1 MSGHAEDDSPH
12 FLRMFTGHAVIIFF
26 GARGGRSRGVRS
38 RPEKPSGLAED
49 VVGGAAY
56 PRTLIKASDGCGG
69 TWQVIREP
77 PDA

>member
-12 FLRMFTGHAVIIFF
+12 FLRKFIGHAVIACF
-26 GARGGRSRGVRS
+26 GTCGGGSRGVRS
-38 RPEKPSGLAED
+38 RPEKPSGLAEE

-56 PRTLIKASDGCGG
+56 PRTLIKASDRCGG
-69 TWQVIREP
+69 TWQAIREP